1 MIRNYQKTSSD
12 SNVDLS
18 PIYNSLQTIN
28 ALLYKLDVQTTIPGA
43 INSISNSV
51 VNIENRIDN
60 ITKDDYSL
68 AYYITD
74 PVLTKPLYQYNNY
87 STLQSTAPIEIF
99 EPYVQSITR
108 TSDLEGR
115 FWFAYNLANCTLD
128 FTNESLPP
136 NATNEIGYEGLT
148 CKQINAD
155 YFNGSS
161 YNIGTYSLRGAL
173 LSRCSGQYLEAS
185 YCRLYDCDI
194 HQIKVSATRSPA
206 TISNCFLNN
215 VSITKVGLAYCLG
228 ILVTGESN
236 TFNGCTLAS
245 YPTYANTYRIMNLNH
260 VGDMKYCSFVSCE
273 LNCTKNSRSY
283 SFDNCSFDN
292 ASIYHLTHTRFI
304 NCSGTV
310 FLPKLIN
317 GTNVFDNNNNY
328 IGELLTSNTYDSSS
342 TYTNEVNT
350 SWTYEQ
356 TDYPEYSST
365 YTVADPYT
373 SESTSYRTIDTSYVY
388 TFVLPDDPTNTI
400 NQTNWTTTYDTYSY
414 ETTDILTVTANQGT
428 PEEFTHTMASIY
440 DVTTTH
446 IDDYTYET
454 FSELTQISNWTETH
468 TNTYTLNTTTEETL
482 VSDYTSVSTYNPQL
496 TINLLPEWKTPNAFT
511 GNGISTQY
519 INTYV
524 NIDYYTK
531 SMDRFEVN
539 NCEGNV
545 EMYLS
550 SITTDYIIANNEL
563 YKLKLNINN
572 LNSLFVCTAN
582 IVKDGEILID
592 SMNSGDV
599 VFSQNRFDKL
609 NLYYNLTQNQSI
621 VGAQNEFN
629 ILNIQAG
636 AMGNLRLSSCTINN
650 GVMYGWNGL
659 YSCTANYIEN
669 YGENSYSN
677 NSINTLRAHN
687 IKYMYDNTISKLI
700 IEPNDYENLS
710 FMGNSIGTIV
720 CPSYYNISASAI
732 YNTFGTI
739 IAY

>member
-28 ALLYKLDVQTTIPGA
+28 ALLYRLDVQTTIPSA
-43 INSISNSV
+43 INQLSQSIIDV
-51 VNIENRIDN
+51 DERIDN

-68 AYYITD
+68 AYYITES
-74 PVLTKPLYQYNNY
+74 VLSKPLWQYNNY
-87 STLQSTAPIEIF
+87 STLQTTAPIVIY
-99 EPYVQSITR
+99 EPYVQSITNYEH
-108 TSDLEGR
+108 LEGR
-115 FWFAYNLANCTLD
+115 YYFGYNL
-128 FTNESLPP
+128 P
-136 NATNEIGYEGLT
+136 NATLNYIVGPNSYQAVEYEALS
-148 CKQINAD
+148 CKAINNHG
-155 YFNGSS
+155 F
-161 YNIGTYSLRGAL
+161 IGTSCVINTMNLTQVRITNCSIQSLSAKI
-173 LSRCSGQYLEAS
+173 ATINN
-185 YCRLYDCDI
+185 CDI
-194 HQIKVSATRSPA
+194 NTLKVENGGN
-206 TISNCFLNN
+206 IYNCFLKNN
-215 VSITKVGLAYCLG
+215 TINGCNIYSCLG
-228 ILVTGESN
+228 YNINGNSN
-236 TFNGCTLAS
+236 NFVSCTLAN
-245 YPTYANTYRIMNLNH
+245 YPTYANTYREMNLNN
-260 VGDMKYCSFVSCE
+260 VNQLQNIRAMTCKLDCNNENTNNSFV
-273 LNCTKNSRSY
+273 NCT
-283 SFDNCSFDN
+283 FDNV
-292 ASIYHLTHTRFI
+292 SIYHLTHTRFI
-304 NCSGTV
+304 NCSGNV
-310 FLPKLIN
+310 FIQRLIN
-317 GTNVFDNNNNY
+317 GVNVFDNNNNY
-328 IGELLTSNTYDSSS
+328 IGELLTSNTYDSTS

-365 YTVADPYT
+365 YTIADPYT

-414 ETTDILTVTANQGT
+414 ETTDILTVTANPDT
-428 PEEFTHTMASIY
+428 PESYTHTMASIY

-446 IDDYTYET
+446 IDDYTFET

-482 VSDYTSVSTYNPQL
+482 VSDYTSVSTYNPQI
-496 TINLLPEWKTPNAFT
+496 TINLLPEWKTPNVFT
-511 GNGISTQY
+511 NNGLSTQY

-524 NIDYYTK
+524 NIDHYTK

-539 NCEGNV
+539 NCEGNM

-592 SMNSGDV
+592 SMNSGDIA
-599 VFSQNRFDKL
+599 FSQNRFDKL

-687 IKYMYDNTISKLI
+687 IKFMYDNTISKLI
-700 IEPNDYENLS
+700 IEPNDYQNLS